1 MNLLCVANIT
11 ICIVCLIVNCSEAG
25 EGTVTADIRHVG
37 KDVSCEVNA
46 DEEEQ
51 DLFQVLF
58 KPFESG
64 TYFVYV
70 KFNGQEIAGK
80 FWEWIDN
87 IIILVSSLEGTILL

>member
-1 MNLLCVANIT
+1 LSIHSQNLPAISCPLNFT
-11 ICIVCLIVNCSEAG
+11 Y
-25 EGTVTADIRHVG
+25 T

-64 TYFVYV
+64 MYFVYV

-80 FWEWIDN
+80 F
-87 IIILVSSLEGTILL
+87 

>member
-1 MNLLCVANIT
+1 
-11 ICIVCLIVNCSEAG
+11 
-25 EGTVTADIRHVG
+25 
-37 KDVSCEVNA
+37 
-46 DEEEQ
+46 
-51 DLFQVLF
+51 LFQVLF

>member
-1 MNLLCVANIT
+1 MNIHSVENIK
-11 ICIVCLIVNCSEAG
+11 IHCVCLIVNCSEAG

-51 DLFQVLF
+51 DLFQVVF

-80 FWEWIDN
+80 FSE
-87 IIILVSSLEGTILL
+87 